1 MFSLGGTNAMIKRSP
16 FVNSNMPAF
25 MMWHNHG
32 LKRYSSFGRAVD
44 LADAQ
49 RILEMVYAKFPQYKG

>member
-1 MFSLGGTNAMIKRSP
+1 VFSIGGTNVSMRRTP

-25 MMWHNHG
+25 IMWHNHG
-32 LKRYSSFGRAVD
+32 LKRFRWFGRAVD

-49 RILEMVYAKFPQYKG
+49 RILEMVYSKFPQYKG

>member
-1 MFSLGGTNAMIKRSP
+1 
-16 FVNSNMPAF
+16 MPAF
-25 MMWHNHG
+25 ILWHNRG
-32 LKRYSSFGRAVD
+32 LKRYHTFGRAVD